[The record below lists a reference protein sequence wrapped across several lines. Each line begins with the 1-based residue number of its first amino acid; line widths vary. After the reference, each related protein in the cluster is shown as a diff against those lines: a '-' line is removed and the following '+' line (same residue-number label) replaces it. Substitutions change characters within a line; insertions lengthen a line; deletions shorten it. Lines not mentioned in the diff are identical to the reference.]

1 LSPRSSIWI
10 DFPLSTGSE
19 LTAGGSYRLYFGL
32 MFDAVIVEV
41 GTARQK
47 LAFEALLEER
57 RRRGL
62 YPRELDF
69 QVISDPDGG
78 RVGSGGAL
86 LNVFS
91 LIEKRYSGRQRIFIV
106 QAGGE
111 SRRMPCFVPEGKLFA
126 PVPVGSSNMIP
137 PVLLDLLLT
146 AFLSYPW
153 QEGEIVLAS
162 GDAVVDFDPD
172 ALTQER
178 APLCGFARL
187 STLDE
192 GSRHGVFKIR
202 EGKGEVL
209 DFYQKMPAEFLRE
222 HAALDGNFCALD
234 TGIVSLSRQAKE
246 AFDGLAMI
254 RTDSD
259 ATVGELTQ
267 SGALYF
273 DLYLELL
280 SAAIPDLSLTS
291 YLERMAGRSR
301 LAPRILSGIHE
312 RLSPLRLRAALLKR
326 SRFIHFGD
334 LPEFF
339 EAARAVNAGELLPF
353 YEHDRA
359 ELAPENR
366 GEWILSNSIAVTG
379 KHSAEKR
386 VFCES
391 CESLVLGEPGD
402 NDLFIGLSNIEL
414 DFRIPDGMCLE
425 GRNNKLGDFLLVYGV
440 HDTWKPVK
448 KPEELMFCGV
458 PFSRWLQERSI
469 GLEQVASAAATD
481 LYEAHLWVPGT
492 KPDRLRGYLDPQATD
507 AEWRRWFLES
517 KRHGLREINEADDPM
532 ERERRRMRI
541 RRGLLREQVLSGS
554 GWRSLT
560 CRDFLESFSCDDA
573 AALDRILD
581 ETDDVLISI
590 YRRHLRGSI
599 AGGCRP
605 DSIQNLGIDY
615 LSDYHAGCLPPRAIK
630 RDQIVWARSPVRLD
644 LAGGWTDTPPYTLRE
659 GGTVLNV
666 AVDLNGQPPIQVFC
680 RPIEEPE
687 IRLHSID
694 TGVSEVIRTFDD
706 LQGYSSARSAFAL
719 PIAALRLI
727 GLSPE
732 VCGSRSLSEEM
743 GRIGCGL
750 EITLLCAVPK
760 GSGLGTSSI
769 LAGAILSA
777 LHRFFGVVHEQ
788 DRLFREVLQ
797 MEQMLTTGGGWQ
809 DQIGGLVGG
818 VKYIETQPGLK
829 PRPLIYQ
836 LDPYLFEDPQSS
848 GCLTLF
854 YTGMT
859 RLAKNILQ
867 EVVDQVNGME
877 PAYLFTV
884 RGLKEL
890 AQQAREAISLRSLP
904 QLAEVLNRSWRS
916 NQHIHPSTTNDDIE
930 AMLDDL
936 KELYIGMK
944 LLGAG
949 GGGYAIFISESS
961 AQASLLRQRLRE
973 KHENDRARI
982 VEMSLNRKGLLVS
995 VS

>member
-1 LSPRSSIWI
+1 
-10 DFPLSTGSE
+10 
-19 LTAGGSYRLYFGL
+19 
-32 MFDAVIVEV
+32 MFEACIIEV

-47 LAFEALLEER
+47 LAFEGLLEER
-57 RRRGL
+57 RKRGL

-69 QVISDPDGG
+69 RVIADPDGG

-86 LNVFS
+86 LNVLA
-91 LIEKRYSGRQRIFIV
+91 LIDREYSGRQRIFIV

-126 PVPVGSSNMIP
+126 PVPVGSSNLIP
-137 PVLLDLLLT
+137 PVTFDLLLA
-146 AFLSYPW
+146 AFLNYPW

-162 GDAVVDFDPD
+162 GDTVVDLDPD
-172 ALTQER
+172 TLTQER

-209 DFYQKMPAEFLRE
+209 DYYQKMPPEFLRE
-222 HAALDGNFCALD
+222 HAALDGSFCALD
-234 TGIVSLSRQAKE
+234 TGIVSLSKQAVE
-246 AFDGLAMI
+246 ALNRVAEI
-254 RTDSD
+254 RTDSG
-259 ATVGELTQ
+259 ATVGEMAKI
-267 SGALYF
+267 GALYF
-273 DLYLELL
+273 DLYVELL
-280 SAAIPDLSLTS
+280 SASIPDLPLAG

-301 LAPRILSGIHE
+301 LSPAILSGIHE

-334 LPEFF
+334 LSGFL
-339 EAARAVNAGELLPF
+339 EAAKAVCGMELPPF

-366 GEWILSNSIAVTG
+366 GEWILSNSTAVTG
-379 KHSAEKR
+379 RHSAGR
-386 VFCES
+386 RLLCES
-391 CESLVLGEPGD
+391 CEDLALDDPGD
-402 NDLFIGLSNIEL
+402 NDLFIGLADIRI
-414 DFRIPDGMCLE
+414 DFPFPDGMCLE
-425 GRNNKLGDFLLVYGV
+425 GRSNRLGRFLLVYGAA
-440 HDTWKPVK
+440 DTWKPAQ
-448 KPEELMFCGV
+448 KPEEIMFCGV
-458 PFSRWLQERSI
+458 PLSKWLSERSI
-469 GLEQVASAAATD
+469 PLEQVISGDGMVD
-481 LYEAHLWVPGT
+481 LYEARLWVLRT
-492 KPDRLRGYLDPQATD
+492 KPDKIRGYLDRRAASD
-507 AEWRRWFLES
+507 EWRRWFLES
-517 KRHGLREINEADDPM
+517 RRYCLREINEADDAL
-532 ERERRRMRI
+532 ERERARMQI
-541 RRGLLREQVLSGS
+541 RRRLLREQVLSGS

-560 CRDFLESFSCDDA
+560 ARDFLETFSRADA
-573 AALDRILD
+573 AALGRIA
-581 ETDDVLISI
+581 ENSDDVLIAT
-590 YRRHLRGSI
+590 YRRHLLCSLAGSS
-599 AGGCRP
+599 RQ
-605 DSIQNLGIDY
+605 DSIRNLGIDY
-615 LSDYHAGCLPPRAIK
+615 LCDCHSGSLPSKAIK
-630 RDQIVWARSPVRLD
+630 SDQIVWARSPVRLD

-680 RPIEEPE
+680 RPIDDPV
-687 IRLHSID
+687 IRIHSID
-694 TGVSEVIRTFDD
+694 TGLSETIESFTD
-706 LQGYSSARSAFAL
+706 LEGCSGASSAFAL
-719 PIAALRLI
+719 PKAAL
-727 GLSPE
+727 
-732 VCGSRSLSEEM
+732 SLSGLTPEISASRTMSEELR
-743 GRIGCGL
+743 RIGCGL

-769 LAGAILSA
+769 LAGTILSA

-836 LDPYLFEDPQSS
+836 LDPFLFEDPQAST
-848 GCLTLF
+848 CFTLF

-867 EVVDQVNGME
+867 EVVDRVNEME

-884 RGLKEL
+884 RGLKAL
-890 AQQAREAISLRSLP
+890 AQEAREAISLRSIP
-904 QLAEVLNRSWRS
+904 QLADVLNRSWRS
-916 NQHIHPSTTNDDIE
+916 NQRIHPSTTNDDIE
-930 AMLDDL
+930 ALLADL
-936 KELYIGMK
+936 KGLYIGMK

-949 GGGYAIFISESS
+949 GGGYALFLSESP
-961 AQASLLRQRLRE
+961 AQASRLRRRLKE
-973 KHENDRARI
+973 KHEKDRSRLVDI
-982 VEMSLNRKGLLVS
+982 SLNRVGLLVS